1 MSKNKRN
8 PCATCAPTYERKDPE
23 IRRKEILDAAVE
35 VARDLGYLKTTHS
48 RIAATVCVSPSL
60 VRKYFESKS
69 KIRDAVMSEA
79 VRLEI
84 LDIVLQGIAAKD
96 PIVHE
101 APAALRAAALES
113 CA

>member
-1 MSKNKRN
+1 MNSDKCGNCGT
-8 PCATCAPTYERKDPE
+8 PAYERKDPTV
-23 IRRKEILDAAVE
+23 RRKEILDAAVE
-35 VARDLGYLKTTHS
+35 VARDVGYLDLTHPKVAG
-48 RIAATVCVSPSL
+48 RVEVSPSL

-69 KIRDAVMSEA
+69 KIRDAVMLEA

>member
-1 MSKNKRN
+1 V
-8 PCATCAPTYERKDPE
+8 
-23 IRRKEILDAAVE
+23 RRKEILDAAVE
-35 VARDLGYLKTTHS
+35 VAQDLGYLKVTHS
-48 RIAATVCVSPSL
+48 KIAATVCVSPSL

-69 KIRDAVMSEA
+69 KIRNAVMGEA

-96 PIVHE
+96 PIAHE
-101 APAALRAAALES
+101 APATLRAAALES

>member
-1 MSKNKRN
+1 MKRDK
-8 PCATCAPTYERKDPE
+8 CRCEGPTYERKDPE
-23 IRRKEILDAAVE
+23 VRRKEILDAAVE
-35 VARDLGYLKTTHS
+35 VAQDLGYLKVTHS
-48 RIAATVCVSPSL
+48 RIAAAVCVSPSL

-69 KIRDAVMSEA
+69 RIRDAIMGEA

-96 PIVHE
+96 PIAYE
-101 APAALRAAALES
+101 APATLRAAALES